1 MKKQDVMIQASIE
14 ILGHLNNIK
23 TIRKTATD
31 KENNILL
38 KYEKHILQYV
48 TESLNEKGV

>member
-1 MKKQDVMIQASIE
+1 MKRQDVILKASIE
-14 ILGHLNNIK
+14 IMNHLTNIK